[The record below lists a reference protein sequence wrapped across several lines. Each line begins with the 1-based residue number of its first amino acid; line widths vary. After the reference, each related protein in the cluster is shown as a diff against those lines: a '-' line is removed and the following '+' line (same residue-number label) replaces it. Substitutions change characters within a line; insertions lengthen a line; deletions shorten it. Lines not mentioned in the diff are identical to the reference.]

1 MKEKFAKGA
10 DEKQIIAQRKEK
22 KRLNMLE
29 CLKYQGGPFTNA
41 EQVKEYLEKQD
52 IDEKSKKDRMKKE
65 IQFARESSTTLPKT
79 DPLFKIQITLPS
91 KKRRDKNSQEYG
103 ESMMSYLGKKEDYVC
118 LEFEKFRDSLVK
130 YVIT

>member
-29 CLKYQGGPFTNA
+29 CLKYKGGPFTNA

-79 DPLFKIQITLPS
+79 DPLFKIQITVPS

-103 ESMMSYLGKKEDYVC
+103 ERMMSYLEKKGRLC
-118 LEFEKFRDSLVK
+118 IFRV
-130 YVIT
+130 